1 MDQHTGIRMCK
12 YKEVRRDYGTIHYE
26 QTQVEVPELKI
37 NYNELFE
44 MKKLSG
50 EDIPEFEQ
58 EGEIKKIEVKHK
70 TKEEKIKQIAEETK
84 EKTEKEIN
92 QELKLQ
98 EEQEEQEE
106 LRELEEEQKEEQN
119 EEQGQE
125 EQKEEQ
131 EEQEEEQEEQET
143 SEQLE
148 PEPEPEPSESSE
160 QKGGG
165 FLRKKIYVTNL
176 SVEKDKE
183 MFQM

>member
-44 MKKLSG
+44 MKKLEG
-50 EDIPEFEQ
+50 IPEFEQ

-84 EKTEKEIN
+84 EKTEKEMD
-92 QELKLQ
+92 QELEDLK
-98 EEQEEQEE
+98 EQEKKEE
-106 LRELEEEQKEEQN
+106 LRELEEEQGQN
-119 EEQGQE
+119 EEE
-125 EQKEEQ
+125 KEEQ
-131 EEQEEEQEEQET
+131 EEQEEQAEQAEQET
-143 SEQLE
+143 SEQL
-148 PEPEPEPSESSE
+148 EPEPSESSE